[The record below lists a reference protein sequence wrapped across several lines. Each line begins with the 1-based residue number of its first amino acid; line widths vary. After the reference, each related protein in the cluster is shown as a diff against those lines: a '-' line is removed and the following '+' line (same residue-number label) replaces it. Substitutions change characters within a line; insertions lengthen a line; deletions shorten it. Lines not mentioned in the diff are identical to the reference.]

1 MLADHLLGDTRME
14 QPAGAAVML
23 MAEDEKV
30 HIEFPGPLENE
41 GRDVVLG
48 LAHHLPVRVDSR
60 GRQPIDQ
67 GLNRLAVRVLDVLD
81 RGRHAETRTADNVC
95 LLYTSPSPRDS

>member
-14 QPAGAAVML
+14 QLAGAAVML

-67 GLNRLAVRVLDVLD
+67 GLNRLAVRVL
-81 RGRHAETRTADNVC
+81 
-95 LLYTSPSPRDS
+95 